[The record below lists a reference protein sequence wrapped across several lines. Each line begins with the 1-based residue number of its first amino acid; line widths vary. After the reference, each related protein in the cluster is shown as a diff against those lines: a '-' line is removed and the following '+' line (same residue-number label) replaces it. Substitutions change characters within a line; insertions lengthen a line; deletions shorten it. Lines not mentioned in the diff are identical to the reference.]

1 MCDYT
6 FSERVYVA
14 RVRACV
20 CVCVCVCCVVVNARV
35 ARVRACANPL
45 KYVQYRSNDFFGM
58 MSDVTLTDFPSFL
71 LNNVRILTSDVI
83 LNDFTKTLQ
92 RSETSQINDF
102 YRYVLVIN

>member
-1 MCDYT
+1 M
-6 FSERVYVA
+6 
-14 RVRACV
+14 CV

-35 ARVRACANPL
+35 TRMRACANPL
-45 KYVQYRSNDFFGM
+45 KYVLYRLDQMIFFG
-58 MSDVTLTDFPSFL
+58 MSDVTLTNFPSFL

>member
-1 MCDYT
+1 
-6 FSERVYVA
+6 
-14 RVRACV
+14 
-20 CVCVCVCCVVVNARV
+20 
-35 ARVRACANPL
+35 
-45 KYVQYRSNDFFGM
+45 
-58 MSDVTLTDFPSFL
+58 MSDVTLTNFPSFL